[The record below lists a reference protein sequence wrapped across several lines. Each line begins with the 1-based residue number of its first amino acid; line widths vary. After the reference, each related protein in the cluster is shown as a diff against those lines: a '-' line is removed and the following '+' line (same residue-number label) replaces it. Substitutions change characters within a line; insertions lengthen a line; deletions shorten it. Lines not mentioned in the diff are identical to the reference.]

1 VTVPHRPKVLISAPG
16 FGRTG
21 DEAIGLL
28 RGAGCE
34 IIPNPTEATLTEE
47 QLVGLVGD
55 ADAIIAG
62 MERITE
68 RVLGAAP
75 RLKIVARRG
84 VGYETV
90 DLDAATRR
98 GIPVTITAGALTDTV
113 ADHTMALLLAV
124 SRGIPSLDRSVK
136 AGKWDRVPTV
146 DVHGKTLGILGL
158 GSIGRAVARR
168 ASGFGMRLLAHDA
181 LPDPI
186 AAATLGVTLTD
197 LDTLLAESDFVTI
210 HVPLTPQT
218 RGMICETALRR
229 MKPGAYLINTSRGA
243 VLDEAAVLS
252 ALREGRLAGA
262 GLDVFQ
268 DEPVRDLSLAG
279 LDQVVATPH
288 VASHTAETLARM
300 ERSCADAVLAA
311 LRGERPHHVV
321 NPQVYDRGP
330 SRCGPSK
337 RGPSSPGR

>member
-1 VTVPHRPKVLISAPG
+1 MIAPHRPKVLISAPG

-21 DEAIGLL
+21 DAATTLL
-28 RGAGCE
+28 REAGCE
-34 IIPNPTEATLTEE
+34 IIPNPTDATLTEE

-62 MERITE
+62 MELITE

-75 RLKIVARRG
+75 HLKIVARRG

-98 GIPVTITAGALTDTV
+98 GIPVTITAGALTAAV

-124 SRGIPSLDRSVK
+124 VRRIPSLDRGVK

-146 DVHGKTLGILGL
+146 DVGGKTLGILGF
-158 GSIGRAVARR
+158 GAIGRAVARR
-168 ASGFGMRLLAHDA
+168 AAGFGMRLLATDA
-181 LPDPI
+181 QPDEA

-218 RGMICETALRR
+218 RGMIGEAALRR
-229 MKPGAYLINTSRGA
+229 MKPAAYLINTSRGA
-243 VLDEAAVLS
+243 VLDEAALLT

-262 GLDVFQ
+262 GLDVFR

-300 ERSCADAVLAA
+300 ERSCAEAVLAA
-311 LRGERPHHVV
+311 LRGERPLHVV
-321 NPQVYDRGP
+321 NPQAYDRGP
-330 SRCGPSK
+330 SKCGPS
-337 RGPSSPGR
+337 R

>member
-1 VTVPHRPKVLISAPG
+1 MIAPRGPRVLISAPG

-21 DEAIGLL
+21 DEATGLL
-28 RGAGCE
+28 REAGCE
-34 IIPNPTEATLTEE
+34 IIPNPTDTTLTEE
-47 QLVGLVGD
+47 VLIELVGD

-62 MERITE
+62 MELITE

-90 DLDAATRR
+90 DLDAATSR
-98 GIPVTITAGALTDTV
+98 GVPVTITAGALTDAV

-124 SRGIPSLDRSVK
+124 ARKIPSLDRGVK
-136 AGKWDRVPTV
+136 AGKWNRVPTV
-146 DVHGKTLGILGL
+146 DVGGKTLGILGF

-168 ASGFGMRLLAHDA
+168 AAGFGMRLLANDA
-181 LPDPI
+181 QPDDA
-186 AAATLGVTLTD
+186 AAATLGVAFTD
-197 LDTLLAESDFVTI
+197 LGTLLAESDFVTI

-218 RGMICETALRR
+218 RGMIGEGSLRR
-229 MKPGAYLINTSRGA
+229 MKPTAYLINTSRGA
-243 VLDEAAVLS
+243 VLDEEALLT
-252 ALREGRLAGA
+252 ALREGRLAGG
-262 GLDVFQ
+262 GLDVFR
-268 DEPVRDLSLAG
+268 DEPIRDLSLAG

-311 LRGERPHHVV
+311 LRGERPLHVV
-321 NPQVYDRGP
+321 NPQVYDRGSGKCDP
-330 SRCGPSK
+330 SR
-337 RGPSSPGR
+337 

>member
-1 VTVPHRPKVLISAPG
+1 MTATHKPKVLISAPG
-16 FGRTG
+16 FGRAGG
-21 DEAIGLL
+21 DALGLL
-28 RGAGCE
+28 REAGCE
-34 IIPNPTEATLTEE
+34 IIPNPTDTTLNEEAMI
-47 QLVGLVGD
+47 GLVND

-68 RVLGAAP
+68 RVLNAAP
-75 RLKIVARRG
+75 RLKVVARRG

-113 ADHTMALLLAV
+113 ADHAMALLLAAV
-124 SRGIPSLDRSVK
+124 RGIASLDRSVK
-136 AGKWDRVPTV
+136 AGRWDRVPTV
-146 DVHGKTLGILGL
+146 DAHGKTLGILGL

-168 ASGFGMRLLAHDA
+168 AAGFGMRLLAYDA
-181 LPDPI
+181 MPDAA

-218 RGMICETALRR
+218 RGMIDEAALRR

-262 GLDVFQ
+262 GLDVFC

-300 ERSCADAVLAA
+300 ERSCADAVLTA

-321 NPQVYDRGP
+321 NPQAFERTPGGRGP
-330 SRCGPSK
+330 SR
-337 RGPSSPGR
+337 

>member
-1 VTVPHRPKVLISAPG
+1 MIAPRGPKVLISAPG

-28 RGAGCE
+28 REAGCE
-34 IIPNPTEATLTEE
+34 IIPNPTDTTLTEE
-47 QLVGLVGD
+47 VLVGLVGD
-55 ADAIIAG
+55 ADAVIAG
-62 MERITE
+62 MELITE

-98 GIPVTITAGALTDTV
+98 GVPVTITAGALTDAV

-124 SRGIPSLDRSVK
+124 SRRIPSLDRSVK
-136 AGKWDRVPTV
+136 AGKWDRVPAV
-146 DVHGKTLGILGL
+146 DVGGKTLGILGF

-168 ASGFGMRLLAHDA
+168 AAGFGMRLLAHDA
-181 LPDPI
+181 LPDE
-186 AAATLGVTLTD
+186 ATAATFGVTLTD
-197 LDTLLAESDFVTI
+197 MDTLLAESDFVTI

-218 RGMICETALRR
+218 RGMIGEAALRR

-243 VLDEAAVLS
+243 VLDEAALVS
-252 ALREGRLAGA
+252 ALREGHLAGA

-268 DEPVRDLSLAG
+268 DEPLRGLSLAG

-300 ERSCADAVLAA
+300 ERSCAEAVLAA
-311 LRGERPHHVV
+311 LRGERPLHVV
-321 NPQVYDRGP
+321 NPQVYDHGP
-330 SRCGPSK
+330 RRCGPS
-337 RGPSSPGR
+337 R